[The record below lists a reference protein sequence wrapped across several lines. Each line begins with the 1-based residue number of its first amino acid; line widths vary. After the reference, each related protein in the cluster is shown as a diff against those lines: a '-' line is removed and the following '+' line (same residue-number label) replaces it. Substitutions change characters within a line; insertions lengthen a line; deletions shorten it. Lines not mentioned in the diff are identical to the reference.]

1 MTKYLMRLDD
11 ACEKRNIENWDRMEA
26 LLDKY
31 NVTPLVAVIP
41 NCKDPDFEKYDIDE
55 NFWNDKIKTW
65 LNKGWQIALHGY
77 EHTFHKCDNK
87 LNLNPIN
94 NFSEFVGLDLKEQ
107 REKIAKGILI
117 FKKYWLEPEIFVA
130 PAHSFDKN
138 TLIALREETN
148 IRIISDTIAFDPYFK
163 DGFYFV
169 PQQAGIVRKLPF
181 ATVTFCYHPNEMRE
195 IDFKLLDEFLQKN
208 HKKFVDI
215 NKCLKNRKLNLLDFI
230 LKYIY
235 FSRKLLIKLIRG

>member
-31 NVTPLVAVIP
+31 NVKPLVAVIP

-55 NFWNDKIKTW
+55 NFWNEKIKTW

-94 NFSEFVGLDLKEQ
+94 NFSEFVGLGLKEQ
-107 REKIAKGILI
+107 REKISKGIKI
-117 FKKYWLEPEIFVA
+117 FKKYGLEPDFFVA
-130 PAHSFDKN
+130 PAHSFDLN
-138 TLIALREETN
+138 TIKALKLESN
-148 IRIISDTIAFDPYFK
+148 ISIISDIPANAPFTKY
-163 DGFYFV
+163 GMVFV
-169 PQQAGIVRKLPF
+169 PQQSGRVRKLPF
-181 ATVTFCYHPNEMRE
+181 NTVTFCYHPNVMIESEFSNLENFLSKQIFHQFRNFKTSKSMTFF
-195 IDFKLLDEFLQKN
+195 DKLLSKIYYWR
-208 HKKFVDI
+208 HKK
-215 NKCLKNRKLNLLDFI
+215 
-230 LKYIY
+230 
-235 FSRKLLIKLIRG
+235 